1 MKSLSNWEFTVV
13 AHAAPQS
20 AMTDKVIHGIL
31 FGGLFF
37 YKTFQRVSKKLSC
50 SQMTLVTQRK
60 K

>member
-37 YKTFQRVSKKLSC
+37 IKPFKEFQKSSVVLKWH
-50 SQMTLVTQRK
+50 
-60 K
+60 

>member
-31 FGGLFF
+31 FGGLFLNLSTSF
-37 YKTFQRVSKKLSC
+37 KKELNC